1 MEHTPKAHAE
11 LEVTGVSR
19 SGRVCKKSSK
29 LMDFQSPDDITDAKQ
44 KKAAAAAHKSK
55 NPNPSPS
62 GGGPAPS
69 SSSGLA
75 HLTDVLKGEFDELDD
90 DEIPSDSGGED
101 DNDTS
106 DSDDDDDAMDIDDL
120 EGTQEEDEKSDG
132 ELVTEMA
139 PKRSLYMSEKSSKYK
154 KVLKDGKVVMGKSQ
168 RKDKGKRRFTA
179 YILWAKEARKQ
190 MMTNPDLDFGSM
202 SKRLSEMW
210 ANVPSNQKYNWKR
223 RARRIAK
230 KFKEGNDKAMESPY
244 VKRFLN
250 LDQQISTPVVNP
262 APVATPVTPAVT
274 QTTSR
279 SKKAQQKANVTP
291 TDVKPA
297 VHHSPESPT
306 KTSATHGKLPGYQPT
321 DVAAHLKLLGDSLTI
336 IGERLK
342 EHEGQ
347 IAVSGSLSVL
357 LDSLL
362 CSLGPLMCLTVH
374 IPGLQQDA
382 DHLKELF
389 QNTLDNIA
397 YVMPGL

>member
-44 KKAAAAAHKSK
+44 KKAAAQKSK
-55 NPNPSPS
+55 HLNTS
-62 GGGPAPS
+62 GT
-69 SSSGLA
+69 SSSGQPSTSGLM
-75 HLTDVLKGEFDELDD
+75 HLTDALKGEFDELDD
-90 DEIPSDSGGED
+90 DELPSDSGGD
-101 DNDTS
+101 DNDSS
-106 DSDDDDDAMDIDDL
+106 DSDDDDDAMDIEDL
-120 EGTQEEDEKSDG
+120 EGTQGEEDEG
-132 ELVTEMA
+132 ELLMEMA
-139 PKRSLYMSEKSSKYK
+139 PKRSLYMSEKSAKYR

-190 MMTNPDLDFGSM
+190 MMSNPDLDFGSM

-250 LDQQISTPVVNP
+250 LDQPAASPAANP
-262 APVATPVTPAVT
+262 TPVTTPAAPVVPQAT
-274 QTTSR
+274 PR
-279 SKKAQQKANVTP
+279 NKKAQQKALAAAVAVDT
-291 TDVKPA
+291 KPV

-306 KTSATHGKLPGYQPT
+306 KGAAAHGKLPGYQPT

-374 IPGLQQDA
+374 IPGLQADA
-382 DHLKELF
+382 DHLKDLF